1 MAGLLAPIKREKA
14 MGKLEVRETFTIPK
28 MGTIAGCI
36 VTEGKITR
44 KAHLRLIRDSVVI
57 YNGKVGSLRRFKDDV
72 VRGRAGLRVRSVD
85 RGLQRPQ
92 GRRHHRSVR
101 DRDHRGDAGRPR
113 RREQHQ
119 QAVTVAIARVTLF
132 LGEAHSL
139 KDKRMVLRKIKDLVR
154 NKFNVSVSEVSE
166 HDRWQRA
173 VLGLALVGSDRKFAE
188 SAMDEVLRFI
198 RGHVQVSNEEK
209 ELQSFG
215 DELAG
220 PDFKHWEE

>member
-1 MAGLLAPIKREKA
+1 M
-14 MGKLEVRETFTIPK
+14 
-28 MGTIAGCI
+28 
-36 VTEGKITR
+36 
-44 KAHLRLIRDSVVI
+44 
-57 YNGKVGSLRRFKDDV
+57 
-72 VRGRAGLRVRSVD
+72 
-85 RGLQRPQ
+85 
-92 GRRHHRSVR
+92 
-101 DRDHRGDAGRPR
+101 
-113 RREQHQ
+113 
-119 QAVTVAIARVTLF
+119 TVAIARVTLF

-166 HDRWQRA
+166 NDRWQRA

-188 SAMDEVLRFI
+188 SAMDGVLRFI
-198 RGHVQVSNEEK
+198 REHVQVSNEEK